1 MRRGEA
7 QTASGVGGCAANPF
21 IYVHEGRVAEWL
33 GGGLQNLLQWFE
45 STRDLAY
52 SVLLRLDVANFRLGG
67 GIGRR
72 VGLKHQW

>member
-1 MRRGEA
+1 MHKGET
-7 QTASGVGGCAANPF
+7 QIASGGRCAANPF

-52 SVLLRLDVANFRLGG
+52 GVLLRLDISNCRLGG